1 MHIGV
6 GGYRA
11 RRPVLDMTVRSLCE
25 SIQRAT
31 CVARARVALALADPE
46 RALRVLEEP
55 GLSGYGVALRLRGRA
70 LAALYERACARSH
83 SGRASS
89 AYRLLD
95 LAARYDR
102 GATAVR
108 RRALLWRVFTSSDG
122 APGGRPSEAMRELLS
137 RLRGSGAGKPG
148 GGKSDNRHR
157 GGAASENDRD
167 SLRFHLAVDE
177 GGELF
182 VVSGTSVSVGHARS
196 GVADIPLLA
205 DLESVH
211 ARFSYVESFHAG
223 PAWRLHGEEG
233 CRVQVDGEEQGG
245 GEPLRDGSFVK
256 LASNLEFLFRI
267 PDPASASAVLEL
279 QHGVEAEGAR
289 RILLFVPGK
298 TGRVRIGSR
307 ADCHMPVTR
316 LDHEI
321 ILEVE
326 RDQEQAELWIQ
337 CEGGVRKAGMAEQV
351 ATRLGAGL
359 PPLERQDFFLGARPT
374 QSAPYCV
381 SLVPVEP
388 GRMGPDA

>member
-1 MHIGV
+1 MHSGV
-6 GGYRA
+6 GGRRA
-11 RRPVLDMTVRSLCE
+11 RHLVLDMTVRSLCE
-25 SIQRAT
+25 SIQRASRL
-31 CVARARVALALADPE
+31 ARARIALTLADYE
-46 RALRVLEEP
+46 RALRALEGP
-55 GLSGYGVALRLRGRA
+55 GLSGHDSALRLRSRA
-70 LAALYERACARSH
+70 LAGLYELACARSH
-83 SGRASS
+83 SGRGSS
-89 AYRLLD
+89 ANRLLD

-102 GATAVR
+102 EASAVR
-108 RRALLWRVFTSSDG
+108 RRALLWRVFSSRDG
-122 APGGRPSEAMRELLS
+122 APRGRPSEALRDLLS
-137 RLRGSGAGKPG
+137 SLRGGGSAGPRG
-148 GGKSDNRHR
+148 ETPVTHHR
-157 GGAASENDRD
+157 TRAVPEDDRD

-211 ARFSYVESFHAG
+211 ARFSYGETFHAG

-233 CRVQVDGEEQGG
+233 CRVQVDGQEQGV
-245 GEPLRDGSFVK
+245 GEALRDGSFVK

-279 QHGVEAEGAR
+279 QRGVEAEGAR
-289 RILLFVPGK
+289 RILLLVPGK

-307 ADCHMPVTR
+307 ANCHMPVTR

-321 ILEVE
+321 TLEVE
-326 RDQEQAELWIQ
+326 RDQDRAELWIQ
-337 CEGGVRKAGMAEQV
+337 CEGGVRNAGTAGEV
-351 ATRLGAGL
+351 ATRLGASL
-359 PPLERQDFFLGARPT
+359 PPLDRQDFFLGARPS

-388 GRMGPDA
+388 GRMGPNA